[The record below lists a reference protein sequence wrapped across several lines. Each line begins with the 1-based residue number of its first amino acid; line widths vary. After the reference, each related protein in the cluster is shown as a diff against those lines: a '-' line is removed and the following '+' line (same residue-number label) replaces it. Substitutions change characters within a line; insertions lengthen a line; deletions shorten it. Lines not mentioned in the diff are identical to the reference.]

1 VKNLLRK
8 TTASGDSSM
17 NFQLRHPNLLKFF
30 LVFMA
35 EILVLFGI
43 NLAVISW
50 IDHQVESV
58 LLMILLLLALF
69 FIPIYF
75 HFHHPKKLLERLI
88 GGTLGTLSLVMV
100 VNLLLS
106 FFQADNDYLREVFWK
121 DLLGF
126 IPVLLLFFGLIY
138 ASRVVPRE
146 PPRS

>member
-1 VKNLLRK
+1 
-8 TTASGDSSM
+8 
-17 NFQLRHPNLLKFF
+17 
-30 LVFMA
+30 MA

-58 LLMILLLLALF
+58 SFMILLLLALF

-75 HFHHPKKLLERLI
+75 HFHRPKKLLERLI

-106 FFQADNDYLREVFWK
+106 FFQADNHYLREVFWK

-126 IPVLLLFFGLIY
+126 IPVLL
-138 ASRVVPRE
+138 S
-146 PPRS
+146 